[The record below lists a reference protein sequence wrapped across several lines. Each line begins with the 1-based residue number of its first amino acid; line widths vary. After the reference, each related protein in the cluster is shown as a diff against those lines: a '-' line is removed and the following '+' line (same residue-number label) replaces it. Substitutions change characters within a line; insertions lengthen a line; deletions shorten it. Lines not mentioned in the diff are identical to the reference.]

1 MLGWLGSD
9 YARTPLNIVVGPKI
23 AKKLHTA
30 FGMETVSDALTN
42 FPKRYV
48 AQGKSLD
55 VSFSDIGDTITTV
68 VQVHSISPAPA
79 FADRRKPLKI
89 YVSDGVRILPAAI
102 FGAEWL
108 RNMLHPGVRLLIVG
122 TLSEFRNEL
131 QLKNVDCMVLKA
143 DGSVGAAT
151 GKLATLTKTAKGI
164 AEMQRLL
171 TRPYLPIYRGR
182 KGVAGIHLALYMQR
196 ILEWLPLQPDP
207 LPATPEGLTD
217 FDSALRGAHFP
228 SIAGPDIAL
237 ARLKYD
243 EALELQLAVGA
254 RKRTQASL
262 TAPACM
268 EVAGGLRE
276 ELRRGL
282 PFSLTDGQV
291 AVAADIAQ
299 DIAGSNPMNRLLAG
313 EVGSG
318 KTVVALLGML
328 QAVDASRQCAMLAP
342 TEALAQQ
349 HYRSLTAMLE
359 QAGVAVTVRLL
370 TGSMSTKERRAT
382 LLEAVNGEA
391 DIVVGTH
398 ALLSEGVEFFDL
410 GLVVVDEQHRFGVR
424 QRDQLRSRGRGGMT
438 PHLLVM
444 SATPI
449 PRTVAMTIFGDL
461 AVSQL
466 TELPRGRQEIQSFVV
481 PTLEKP
487 RWEARTWERIGEE
500 VAKGNRAFIVCPR
513 ITRDEEQFLDES
525 VEAVFDRARKKLPGV
540 RISQLH
546 GNMAPEDKDR
556 VMQAFATGQLDVL
569 VSTTVIEVGVDVP
582 EATIMMIRRAE
593 SYGISQIHQLR
604 GRVGRGDRGGLCFL
618 CTHTHSQTPERTRL
632 DRIAATTDGIQ
643 LAELDLATR
652 SFGDL
657 LGDDQ
662 SGLATGLGLVD
673 LTTDGEIIER
683 TRHDA
688 TALLDSD
695 ERLVGEL
702 ISDIDEEQSNY
713 LDRS

>member
-30 FGMETVSDALTN
+30 FGIETVSDALTN

-68 VQVHSISPAPA
+68 VEVHSISPAPA

-122 TLSEFRNEL
+122 TLSEFRNQL
-131 QLKNVDCMVLKA
+131 QLKNVDCMVLKP

-207 LPATPEGLTD
+207 LPATPLGLTD

-268 EVAGGLRE
+268 EVAGGLRD
-276 ELRRGL
+276 ELRKGL

-291 AVAADIAQ
+291 AVSADIAH
-299 DIAGSNPMNRLLAG
+299 DMSRPSPMNRLLAG

-342 TEALAQQ
+342 TEVLAQQ

-359 QAGVAVTVRLL
+359 QAGVAATVRLL

-525 VEAVFDRARKKLPGV
+525 VEAVFDRAQKKLPGV

-546 GNMAPEDKDR
+546 GNMAPEEKDR
-556 VMQAFATGQLDVL
+556 FMQAFAAGQLDVL

-582 EATIMMIRRAE
+582 EATVMMIRRAE

-618 CTHTHSQTPERTRL
+618 CTHTLSQTPERARL
-632 DRIAATTDGIQ
+632 ERIAATTDGIQ

-688 TALLDSD
+688 AALLDGD
-695 ERLVGEL
+695 EKLVAEL
-702 ISDIDEEQSNY
+702 IADIDEEQSNY

>member
-23 AKKLHTA
+23 AKKLKTA
-30 FGMETVSDALTN
+30 FGMETVADALTN

-68 VQVHSISPAPA
+68 VEVYNVAPAPA
-79 FADRRKPLKI
+79 VPDRRKPLKI
-89 YVSDGVRILPAAI
+89 IVSDGVRLLPAAI

-108 RNMLHPGVRLLIVG
+108 RNVLYQGVRLLIVG
-122 TLSEFRNEL
+122 TLSEFRGEL
-131 QLKNVDCMVLKA
+131 QLKNVDCMVLKP

-151 GKLATLTKTAKGI
+151 GKLATLTKSAKGV

-196 ILEWLPLQPDP
+196 VLEWLPLQPEP
-207 LPATPEGLTD
+207 LPTTPEGLID
-217 FDSALRGAHFP
+217 FDQALRGAHFP
-228 SIAGPDIAL
+228 SVAGPDIAI

-254 RKRTQASL
+254 RKLTQASL
-262 TAPACM
+262 TAPVCT
-268 EVAGGLRE
+268 EVAAGAREKLRQ
-276 ELRRGL
+276 GL
-282 PFSLTDGQV
+282 PFSLTDGQSS
-291 AVAADIAQ
+291 VAADIARDMAA
-299 DIAGSNPMNRLLAG
+299 DIPMNRLLAG

-328 QAVDASRQCAMLAP
+328 QAVDAGRQCAMLAP
-342 TEALAQQ
+342 TEVLSQQ
-349 HYRSLTAMLE
+349 HYRSLSAMLE
-359 QAGVAVTVRLL
+359 KAGVDVNVRLL
-370 TGSMSTKERRAT
+370 TGSMGTKERRQT
-382 LLEAVNGEA
+382 LLEAINGQA

-398 ALLSEGVEFFDL
+398 ALLSDGVEFFDL

-424 QRDQLRSRGRGGMT
+424 QRDQLRSRGRNGLT

-466 TELPRGRQEIQSFVV
+466 TELPHGRQEIQSFVV

-487 RWEARTWERIGEE
+487 RWEARTWERIAEE

-513 ITRDEEQFLDES
+513 IERDSEQFLDES
-525 VEAVFDRARKKLPGV
+525 VEAVYERAQKKLPNL
-540 RISQLH
+540 RIGQLH
-546 GNMAPEDKDR
+546 GNLSPETKDS
-556 VMQAFATGQLDVL
+556 VMQAFAAGQLDVL

-582 EATIMMIRRAE
+582 EATVMMIRKAE
-593 SYGISQIHQLR
+593 SFGISQIHQLR

-618 CTHTHSQTPERTRL
+618 CTHTHDQTPERTRL
-632 DRIAATTDGIQ
+632 ERIAATNDGIQ

-683 TRHDA
+683 TRDDA
-688 TALLDSD
+688 AVLLEDNRDLVTA
-695 ERLVGEL
+695 L